1 MKRVSLLLITALIV
15 ATSCA
20 DAQFRKT
27 IYGNGE
33 VKKESRKA
41 MNFSSIRVSTGI
53 NVYLSQ
59 GDQESITVEADAN
72 LHEYIITEIKGGVL
86 HVYTDVNI
94 RKAEA
99 RKVYVTMRTIESIK
113 TSSAGDVEGLT
124 PIIADILELS
134 TSSAGDIN
142 IEVKAKEIKASTSSS
157 GDITLRGTA
166 DILTGETS
174 SAGDLKASEFTVR
187 EAYLSASSAG
197 DIRITVTEK
206 LKARAS
212 SAGDI
217 FYGGTPKYVD
227 VQSSSAG
234 SVRSF

>member
-1 MKRVSLLLITALIV
+1 MKRASLLLITALIV

-20 DAQFRKT
+20 DAQFRRT

-33 VKKESRKA
+33 VTKESRKTVSF
-41 MNFSSIRVSTGI
+41 NSIRVSTGI
-53 NVYLSQ
+53 NVYLTQ

-72 LHEYIITEIKGGVL
+72 LQEYIITEIKGGVL
-86 HVYTDVNI
+86 SVYTDANI
-94 RKAEA
+94 RKSAA
-99 RKVYVTMRTIESIK
+99 KKVHVTMKNIESIK

-124 PIIADILELS
+124 PISADILELA

-142 IEVKAKEIKASTSSS
+142 IEVKAREINASTSSS

-166 DILTGETS
+166 DKFTGETS
-174 SAGDLKASEFTVR
+174 SAGDIKASGLTVK

-197 DIRITVTEK
+197 DIKITVLER

-217 FYGGTPKYVD
+217 YYMGNPKYVD

>member
-1 MKRVSLLLITALIV
+1 MKKATLLFTAALLIAS
-15 ATSCA
+15 SCA

-27 IYGNGE
+27 VYGNGE
-33 VKKESRKA
+33 VTKESRKTDS
-41 MNFSSIRVSTGI
+41 FSSIKVSTGI
-53 NVYLSQ
+53 NVYLTQ
-59 GDQESITVEADAN
+59 GDKESVAVETDAN
-72 LHEYIITEIKGGVL
+72 LQEYIITEIKGGVL
-86 HVYTDVNI
+86 NVYTDANI

-99 RKVYVTMRTIESIK
+99 KKVYVTMNKVESIR
-113 TSSAGDVEGLT
+113 TSSAGDLEGLT
-124 PIIADILELS
+124 PIVSDLLELS

-142 IEVKAKEIKASTSSS
+142 IEVRAKEIQASTSSS

-174 SAGDLKASEFTVR
+174 SAGDLKATELTVR
-187 EAYLSASSAG
+187 EAILSASSAG

-217 FYGGTPKYVD
+217 FYGGNPKYVD